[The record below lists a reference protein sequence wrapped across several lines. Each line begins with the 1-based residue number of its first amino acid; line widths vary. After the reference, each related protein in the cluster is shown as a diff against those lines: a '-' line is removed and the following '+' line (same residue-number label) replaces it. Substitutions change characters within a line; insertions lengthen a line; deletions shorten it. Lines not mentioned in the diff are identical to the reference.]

1 MPLFYFRT
9 RFSLEHKKENQCA
22 KIGNQNIYE
31 NRVLG
36 ERAGLDVVQSG
47 SYVLTPVFLILL
59 QEYKEHYFFAPS
71 MNLVV

>member
-47 SYVLTPVFLILL
+47 SYVLTPVF
-59 QEYKEHYFFAPS
+59 
-71 MNLVV
+71 